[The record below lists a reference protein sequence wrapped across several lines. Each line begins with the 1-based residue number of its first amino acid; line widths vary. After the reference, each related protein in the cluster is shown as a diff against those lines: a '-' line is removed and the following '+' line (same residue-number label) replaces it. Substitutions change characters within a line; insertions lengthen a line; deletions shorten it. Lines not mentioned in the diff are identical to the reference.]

1 MDFGDVYAV
10 LAGVK
15 TKCQLFA
22 FRLSHSGRAVQ
33 RVYPTTGQEAFLEG
47 HIAAFETIGGI
58 PTKQIKYDNLS
69 DAVTTVIYGTGRR
82 RTENPRWVLF
92 RSHYGFDAFYCLPEF
107 RALTRRA
114 ASRAMRRVWA
124 ADTDSGTLRRY
135 PRRTDSSP
143 AVHRPDAAASPC
155 ARSVRIGSPGLP
167 SPHTAQAPVP
177 TERGIP

>member
-1 MDFGDVYAV
+1 MDFGDVYVV

-47 HIAAFETIGGI
+47 HIAAFEMIGGI

-92 RSHYGFDAFYCLPEF
+92 RSHYGFDAFYCLPGIKGAHEK
-107 RALTRRA
+107 
-114 ASRAMRRVWA
+114 
-124 ADTDSGTLRRY
+124 GGIEG
-135 PRRTDSSP
+135 
-143 AVHRPDAAASPC
+143 DAPGLGGGHGLGHPPTIPEAHGQFAC
-155 ARSVRIGSPGLP
+155 GSP
-167 SPHTAQAPVP
+167 
-177 TERGIP
+177 I